1 MNDASA
7 EGTGLCVPFDCGLV
21 DRLME
26 AAGLDALVVN
36 SKHNTRYMLG
46 GHRFFFFQ
54 TMDAIGHSRY
64 LPLVVYLR
72 GAPDRTAYVGSAM
85 EAWDH
90 ALRPFW
96 TPHFRA
102 ASWGTRDAAGL
113 AAEHLKGAVK
123 PGARIGVEYPF
134 LPMDAHAVLAEAL
147 PEAAFADAT
156 PVLERLRAIKRPDEL
171 ERLRIASDRIVES
184 MLATIAWAGEGTRKS
199 QIIDRMREEEVCRG
213 LEFDYCLVTMG
224 SDRNRAR
231 SDQALRPG
239 DILSIDSGG
248 NFEGYI
254 GDLCRMAVLGAPDAE
269 LQDLLAEVDA
279 VQRAVFAGL
288 RAGAVGRDLL
298 DRGNKV
304 LKAGPNHGCTDLVIH
319 GMGLVSHEVPF
330 LMSNRIY
337 AGTDIDMPLEA
348 GLVLSVETTMGHPER
363 GFVKLEDTVAI
374 TADCY
379 EMFGD
384 GARGWNI
391 IGS

>member
-184 MLATIAWAGEGTRKS
+184 MLATIAWAG
-199 QIIDRMREEEVCRG
+199 
-213 LEFDYCLVTMG
+213 
-224 SDRNRAR
+224 
-231 SDQALRPG
+231 
-239 DILSIDSGG
+239 
-248 NFEGYI
+248 
-254 GDLCRMAVLGAPDAE
+254 
-269 LQDLLAEVDA
+269 
-279 VQRAVFAGL
+279 
-288 RAGAVGRDLL
+288 
-298 DRGNKV
+298 
-304 LKAGPNHGCTDLVIH
+304 
-319 GMGLVSHEVPF
+319 
-330 LMSNRIY
+330 
-337 AGTDIDMPLEA
+337 
-348 GLVLSVETTMGHPER
+348 
-363 GFVKLEDTVAI
+363 
-374 TADCY
+374 
-379 EMFGD
+379 
-384 GARGWNI
+384 
-391 IGS
+391 